1 MRLVSI
7 VLAATIG
14 LTSVV
19 TPLAAFAGPG
29 VLCVQ
34 KELAFLGY
42 DIGAPDGALGGN
54 TKKAMN
60 AYRKAFAKK
69 TGSAGPPFA
78 SEEDARNWCS
88 LIVEVNS
95 NYDAELGKYYLEM
108 VASQ

>member
-1 MRLVSI
+1 MKTISI

-14 LTSVV
+14 LTSLV

-34 KELAFLGY
+34 KQLAFLGY
-42 DIGAPDGALGGN
+42 DVGAPDGALGGN

-60 AYRKAFAKK
+60 AYRKILVKQS
-69 TGSAGPPFA
+69 GDGWPPFG
-78 SEEDARNWCS
+78 SEQDAVNWCS
-88 LIVEVNS
+88 LMVELNGE
-95 NYDAELGKYYLEM
+95 ELGKFYLEM